1 MKHLNSILIFA
12 LVLVAPFAYS
22 QSYVFRVLA
31 SKGANEVKSGETWQP
46 IKTGAS
52 LSIGDEVKISENAS
66 IGLVHSTGKPLE
78 ERKPGV
84 YKVEDLASRVK
95 GESTVLNKY
104 ADFMLSKNSAEEKK
118 NRLNATGAAHRGVG
132 IKIYLPESKLAN
144 LYNNLV
150 YITWDDTEKGP
161 YTVQLQ
167 NMFSETLFKKETPE
181 NTIAIDLSDPKLAAE
196 SEIMVEITSNTTGA
210 KPDQRYVIKRLSA
223 GERQKI
229 ATQLNDLS
237 KEVAI
242 DSEMGKLYEA
252 SLYEQNKLF
261 IDAIAAYEQAIK
273 LDPTNPTYKEY
284 LEEFL
289 LRNRL
294 KVEIK

>member
-1 MKHLNSILIFA
+1 MKHLTSILIFA
-12 LVLVAPFAYS
+12 LVLITPIAYS

-46 IKTGAS
+46 VKTGAS
-52 LSIGDEVKISENAS
+52 LSLGDELRISENAS

-78 ERKPGV
+78 EKKPGV
-84 YKVEDLASRVK
+84 YKIEDLASRVK

-150 YITWDDTEKGP
+150 YLTWDNTEKGP
-161 YTVQLQ
+161 YTVELQ
-167 NMFSETLFKKETPE
+167 NMFSETLYKKETPE
-181 NTIAIDLSDPKLAAE
+181 STIAIDLSDPKLSAE
-196 SEIMVEITSNTTGA
+196 PELMVEITSKTTGA
-210 KPDQRYVIKRLSA
+210 KPDQRYVIKRISA
-223 GERQKI
+223 EERQKI
-229 ATQLNDLS
+229 ASQLNDLS
-237 KEVAI
+237 KEVAL

-284 LEEFL
+284 FDEFL